1 MTECHKELQQLMDST
16 VSVVTNDGRTMFGTL
31 KGLDQKL
38 NLILEECKE
47 RVFSKEEGVE
57 EVGVP
62 CALWDEAVPADS
74 ARDAGA
80 PLVLRA
86 CHARPRGA
94 GPHGVPVIIVPSTCR
109 CCMPAFLWARKR
121 TARAG
126 QHRRVP
132 ESVLLCNDALCTP
145 CRCRWDSILF
155 GATTSQ

>member
-62 CALWDEAVPADS
+62 RAVILCLPSQHAMLAARVAGTACSPSACCAARYAWHSVPFFAAAACPLLCGRES
-74 ARDAGA
+74 ELRKQAGA
-80 PLVLRA
+80 GERA
-86 CHARPRGA
+86 AMR
-94 GPHGVPVIIVPSTCR
+94 
-109 CCMPAFLWARKR
+109 
-121 TARAG
+121 
-126 QHRRVP
+126 
-132 ESVLLCNDALCTP
+132 
-145 CRCRWDSILF
+145 
-155 GATTSQ
+155 